1 MDPPARFVRRDEPV
15 PPADVNR
22 IKKRPNWYRRTSG
35 AALIGLV
42 LVVLWSAGRN
52 EKLGWGTVGE
62 FLFAD
67 KILQG
72 VAITVWIT
80 VISQLLAMLG
90 GSILALMAQS
100 SNVVARWVATAY
112 IWLFRG
118 VPLIVQIIF
127 WFNIS
132 IVIPR
137 VTIGIPGGPTLGSWT
152 TNSLISGFTAALLG
166 LSLNESAYMAEIIRG
181 GILGVDRGQTEA
193 SLALGMTRGKAMRQ
207 IVLPQTLRIVLPPTG
222 NQFIGLLKSS
232 SLVAVVGGG
241 ELLTKSQ
248 QIYGQ
253 NFAVIPLLIVA
264 SLWYLVLTSIA
275 TVGQHYLER
284 AVAVDGAR
292 RPSPTLRRRL
302 SRNLAPGRV
311 QS

>member
-1 MDPPARFVRRDEPV
+1 
-15 PPADVNR
+15 
-22 IKKRPNWYRRTSG
+22 
-35 AALIGLV
+35 
-42 LVVLWSAGRN
+42 
-52 EKLGWGTVGE
+52 
-62 FLFAD
+62 
-67 KILQG
+67 
-72 VAITVWIT
+72 
-80 VISQLLAMLG
+80 
-90 GSILALMAQS
+90 
-100 SNVVARWVATAY
+100 
-112 IWLFRG
+112 
-118 VPLIVQIIF
+118 
-127 WFNIS
+127 
-132 IVIPR
+132 
-137 VTIGIPGGPTLGSWT
+137 
-152 TNSLISGFTAALLG
+152 
-166 LSLNESAYMAEIIRG
+166 MAEIIRG

-264 SLWYLVLTSIA
+264 SIWYLVLTSIA
-275 TVGQHYLER
+275 TVGQQYLER